1 MRKLLLAVAVLSVT
15 LFACK
20 KDNAPTDNPNPPA
33 NNGERFPVS
42 FSVTGFLQ
50 KQEQLPNPSGREAG
64 NKGNLRDSA
73 LAGKVSDLYYLLYN
87 ENGQYVKGIHQHKD
101 DADFGTLVDTLPANR
116 YTISLIAATD
126 PIQIVDTTS
135 YYSLRLRLPDAAYP
149 MNVSAP
155 DVFVG
160 TNYFTV
166 TGYGPTQTVSLWP
179 NRIMG
184 RMEVNILDAPEISW
198 PGDSSLLVYTAP
210 AFRSFTYFYGYPDE
224 QIPDPGIVLKRN
236 SRTNFSTQLLTP
248 NSEVT
253 VTIVYPDK
261 TTGERKVKEMR
272 YVPFSRGYRTVMSGN
287 IYNPLGG
294 GTGFAISLDTTW
306 YNYAD
311 VPF

>member
-1 MRKLLLAVAVLSVT
+1 MRKLLLAVAVLSIS

-20 KDNAPTDNPNPPA
+20 KDKAPTDNPNPPA
-33 NNGERFPVS
+33 NNGEKFPVN
-42 FSVTGFLQ
+42 FSVTSFLQ
-50 KQEQLPNPSGREAG
+50 KLEQLPNPSGREAV
-64 NKGNLRDSA
+64 NNGNLRDSA
-73 LAGKVSDLYYLLYN
+73 LAGKVSHLYYLLYN
-87 ENGQYVKGIHQHKD
+87 ENGQYVKGIHQVAA

-126 PIQIVDTTS
+126 AIQIVDTS
-135 YYSLRLRLPDAAYP
+135 YYYGLRLRLPDAPYP

-155 DVFVG
+155 DVFIG

-179 NRIMG
+179 TRIMG
-184 RMEVNILDAPEISW
+184 RVEVNILDAPEVAW
-198 PGDSSLLVYTAP
+198 PGDSSLLVYTSP
-210 AFRSFTYFYGYPDE
+210 AFRSLSYFNGYPDE

-294 GTGFAISLDTTW
+294 GTGFAIALDTAW
-306 YNYAD
+306 YNYAE